1 MKKYIEKGLD
11 LERLPLLESLMS
23 LGNGYIGARGYLEEF
38 DYPRS
43 VRGNYINGIYER
55 IPLAYAEWASGFPM
69 IADRM
74 PNLIDLF
81 DITIFLDEEKVLPDG
96 QIEDFIR
103 ELNFAEGLSRRS
115 YTYLT
120 ESGKEAKIK
129 FEQLLSLPHKEMRS
143 WTLKIDFD
151 GKIEVKNRID
161 FEISNMSGEL
171 DPRVASSSLP
181 LVETKEAVYEAGE
194 GELRLK
200 TINSDIE
207 IKIDFID
214 EGVFDSAAVLTDDE
228 LNISYSGSKT
238 LELERLVKYWDSI
251 RDNESEFIK
260 KAELYKDQKNLLKN
274 FDDRAAIKFLDNPEL
289 DAIMQFTKF
298 HLLQATTQDIHGNVA
313 AKGLS
318 GEGYEGHYFWDTE
331 MFIYPVW
338 LLWDQ
343 KRAKDLLLYRYNILP
358 QARGRAKELGH
369 RKGVCFPWR
378 TISGIESSSYFPAGT
393 AQYHVNFDIAYT
405 FIQYWL
411 ATKDLDF
418 LAEYAM
424 ELVIET
430 ARTALE
436 IGSFQKD
443 GFHIHGVTGPDEYT
457 TMVSDNYYTN
467 KMAQYNLQ
475 WAVKMWHILEEEK
488 PSEWLRL
495 NEHLQI
501 RESEIESMGR
511 AAQEMV
517 YIYDEEKGILG
528 QDSTFLTKA
537 YWPEENEARP
547 LLLHYHPL
555 TIYRYQILKQADTT
569 LALYLVPDVD
579 KDVMKRTFYYYEDLN
594 THDSSL
600 SPSATVLVACRI
612 KDDALAYKYF
622 MDSVN
627 LDLKNLNQNTADGLH
642 MANIGGSMLSVL
654 TGFGGISINDDDGLH
669 IDPYVHERL
678 GRIKYRFIWR
688 SSVLEVLVSEDLV
701 DVQRISGSPAE
712 LMVNGEWLTLGQ
724 KAVLFDLDG
733 VLAGTSDNHYE
744 GWKRMSADLGLILP
758 EKFRDSLRGISRMEA
773 LDKILDYFGLKYSDE
788 KKQELAARKNN
799 YYQESISHFSADN
812 LYPGARELLEDI
824 KEKRFLLGLVSASK
838 NAPQLI
844 ENMDIANLF
853 DVIIDPDQVK
863 RGKPYPDTFLKA
875 SEILGL
881 SVENCLGVED
891 ARAGIR
897 SIKSAGMTAVGIG
910 DENLDEADAVFA
922 TIEEASSY
930 ILNWLEA

>member
-1 MKKYIEKGLD
+1 MRKYIEKGLD
-11 LERLPLLESLMS
+11 CERLALLESLMS
-23 LGNGYIGARGYLEEF
+23 LGNGYIGTRGYLEEF
-38 DYPRS
+38 NYPHS

-81 DITIFLDEEKVLPDG
+81 NITIYLDKEEVVIDG
-96 QIEDFIR
+96 QIEDFSR
-103 ELNFAEGLSRRS
+103 ELDFSEGLSRRS
-115 YTYLT
+115 YTYVA
-120 ESGKEAKIK
+120 ESGKKAKIK
-129 FEQLLSLPHKEMRS
+129 FEQLLSFSHKEMRFWS
-143 WTLKIDFD
+143 LKIEYE
-151 GKIEVKNRID
+151 GKIEVENHID
-161 FEISNMSGEL
+161 FEISNMSSEN
-171 DPRVASSSLP
+171 DPRVASSKIP
-181 LVETKEAVYEAGE
+181 LMEVKESGYVAGK
-194 GELRLK
+194 GELLLK
-200 TINSDIE
+200 TINTEIE
-207 IKIDFID
+207 VKIDFID
-214 EGVFDSAAVLTDDE
+214 NGIFDSAAVLTDKD
-228 LNISYSGSKT
+228 LNISYSGST
-238 LELERLVKYWDSI
+238 ELELNRLVKYWDSI
-251 RDNESEFIK
+251 RDNESEFIEK
-260 KAELYKDQKNLLKN
+260 SVLYKDQKTFLRSFYNKATIN
-274 FDDRAAIKFLDNPEL
+274 FLDNPEL
-289 DAIMQFTKF
+289 DANMQFAAF

-331 MFIYPVW
+331 IFIYPVW
-338 LLWDQ
+338 LLWDK

-358 QARGRAKELGH
+358 QARDRAKELGH

-378 TISGIESSSYFPAGT
+378 TISGIESSSYFPAST

-411 ATKDLDF
+411 ATGDLDF

-424 ELVIET
+424 ELIIET

-436 IGSFQKD
+436 IGSFQED
-443 GFHIHGVTGPDEYT
+443 GFHIHCVTGPDEYT

-475 WAVKMWHILEEEK
+475 WVVKIWHILEEER

-495 NEHLQI
+495 NELLQI
-501 RESEIESMGR
+501 RESEIETMGR

-517 YIYDEEKGILG
+517 YIYDEGKGILG
-528 QDSTFLTKA
+528 QDSTFLSKA

-555 TIYRYQILKQADTT
+555 TIYRYQILKQADTS

-579 KDVMKRTFYYYEDLN
+579 EDVMRRTFYYYEDLN

-600 SPSATVLVACRI
+600 SPSATVLVACRL
-612 KDDALAYKYF
+612 KDDALAYKHF

-627 LDLKNLNQNTADGLH
+627 LDLKDLNQNSADGLH
-642 MANIGGSMLSVL
+642 MANIGGSILSVL
-654 TGFGGISINDDDGLH
+654 AGFGGISIDETGLS
-669 IDPYVHERL
+669 IDPFVHKRL
-678 GRIKYRFIWR
+678 GRIRYRFVWR
-688 SSVLEVLVSEDLV
+688 STVLEVLVSENMV
-701 DVQRISGSPAE
+701 DVKRIGGSPAE
-712 LMVNGEWLTLGQ
+712 LTVNGEWMTLGQ

-733 VLAGTSDNHYE
+733 VLTGTSDNHYD
-744 GWKRMSADLGLILP
+744 GWKRLSADLGFVLP
-758 EKFRDSLRGISRMEA
+758 EKFRDSLRGISRLQA
-773 LDKILDYFGLKYSDE
+773 LDKILDYFDLEYSDKE
-788 KKQELAARKNN
+788 KQELADRKNN
-799 YYQESISHFSADN
+799 YYKESISHFSAEN

-824 KEKRFLLGLVSASK
+824 KEKGFLLGLVSASK
-838 NAPQLI
+838 NAPELI
-844 ENMDIANLF
+844 ENMDIADLF
-853 DVIIDPDQVK
+853 DVVIDPEQVE

-881 SVENCLGVED
+881 SAEDCLGVED
-891 ARAGIR
+891 ARAGIT

-910 DENLDEADAVFA
+910 DENLDEADAVFP
-922 TIEEASSY
+922 TIAEARSY